1 MAKREDAQ
9 LYLNVY
15 AHAHVY
21 IKVRACARREGRGI
35 RGVFIGYSWSIHG
48 VYVCIGYVSGMYRV
62 CIGNV
67 SEHTRCEGGCAIK
80 FRADICR
87 FQKKAVPLWGILNR
101 EAGIE
106 N

>member
-35 RGVFIGYSWSIHG
+35 HGVFTGYSWGIHG
-48 VYVCIGYVSGMYRV
+48 VYICIGYVSGMYRV
-62 CIGNV
+62 CIGYV
-67 SEHTRCEGGCAIK
+67 SERTRCEGGCAIK
-80 FRADICR
+80 FRADICT
-87 FQKKAVPLWGILNR
+87 FQKKAVPLWGILKR
-101 EAGIE
+101 ELRIL